1 MDVKYTADGRV
12 FVRRSY
18 LEKVQQEIDE
28 TLAELPGAV
37 PIDAATLI
45 TLELAGYTWDFERGH
60 VVESEGVERVHAN

>member
-1 MDVKYTADGRV
+1 MQVKYTGDGRV

-18 LEKVQQEIDE
+18 LEKVQAEIDE

-45 TLELAGYTWDFERGH
+45 TLELAGYTWDFERGQ
-60 VVESEGVERVHAN
+60 VVEAEGVEYAHVN